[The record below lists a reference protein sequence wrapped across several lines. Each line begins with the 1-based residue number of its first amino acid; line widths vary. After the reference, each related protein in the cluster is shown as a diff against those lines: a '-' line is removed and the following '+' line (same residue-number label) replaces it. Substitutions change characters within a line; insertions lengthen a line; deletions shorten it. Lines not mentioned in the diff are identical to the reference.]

1 MLESPAST
9 SAVILFS
16 RTMVNIDLFVIGR
29 ECFHKIDNSDKKL
42 PSVYADLRGELA
54 VDWIKR
60 ETAGATFCRRS
71 DQVKEVKGGK
81 IYVVDLNI
89 LI

>member
-1 MLESPAST
+1 MLLES
-9 SAVILFS
+9 SALTLAATLFS
-16 RTMVNIDLFVIGR
+16 RTMVNKYLSETIDSLLLNLG
-29 ECFHKIDNSDKKL
+29 KKL
-42 PSVYADLRGELA
+42 PSIYADTRGELA
-54 VDWIKR
+54 MDWIKE

-81 IYVVDLNI
+81 MYVVDLNL

>member
-1 MLESPAST
+1 MES
-9 SAVILFS
+9 SALTLAATLFS
-16 RTMVNIDLFVIGR
+16 RTMVNKYLSETIDSLLLNLG
-29 ECFHKIDNSDKKL
+29 KKL
-42 PSVYADLRGELA
+42 PSIYADTRGELA
-54 VDWIKR
+54 MDWIK
-60 ETAGATFCRRS
+60 EQTTGATFCRRS